1 MNASVIP
8 LERYRRLDRTRAR
21 EAVKGEIP
29 PLGRALEPGIC
40 FIASFRQ
47 KAGPAFTP
55 GLRLADEAFRAD
67 GAA

>member
-1 MNASVIP
+1 MRASS
-8 LERYRRLDRTRAR
+8 RLSAIGDLIGRAAR